1 MAEDKS
7 SKASKEDL
15 KSVQAI
21 RAEKER
27 IVALNKQLADLQKAL
42 SQFSNDELQSNRQA
56 IALSERIGSLYEE
69 REKTIQNIRTNR
81 EQLRNLDRDEL
92 TNSSLRERYTQ
103 RQLDASERLLQ
114 TQTERRRLSS
124 DELDKIDS
132 ITDRYDDLVDY
143 SSKLLQNVK
152 LRRDQE
158 ESIEGILNIA
168 QGLSKAAADAIREG
182 GENAEGF
189 ARAAQVGVE
198 AISSMVDMTKAQDD
212 AQKAALKGEYEAV
225 DLTKQQRELRRLNNI
240 LASDDVDLSDQQR
253 AMLQEAADRLG
264 ENIEKA
270 QELNNVYQEISDK
283 VKKTQEAQK
292 FGGEL
297 LGGMFDKAKSAISRL
312 PLGDT
317 LIKMMKLDD
326 IQSQVETK
334 VGGAFNGFLEGFQS
348 DSGGIF
354 AKFKGGLA
362 GMKDGF
368 TGVGAAG
375 AQGMGAVGGAA
386 QGAMTAATTG
396 AAGFGMALTAATAGV
411 TLIIAGVM
419 KLVSLFMEM
428 DKEVSEMGKELGI
441 SKKEAIGV
449 YEASADLA
457 AEMNVVGVN
466 AKEIGKGIKTV
477 SESLGGIDIASRF
490 AAGDEKIQGMVKN
503 ATILTEKFG
512 MSGEEVGNLQGLAS
526 ATGVSVEELSM
537 KATSI
542 GKGIFSAKE
551 NMKILASIPKTMAA
565 SFKGN
570 VDAMIKMAQQ
580 AKLLGLDMKKIEETG
595 RKTLD
600 IEGSL
605 EAEMEA
611 RVLTGKNINLDA
623 MRYAALHNDQATVM
637 KELVKNAGTY
647 SEFKDMDAVQQESL
661 AKAMNMSKEEM
672 IDMLQKQEELT
683 NAGLDF
689 NEVQALQEQGSAKIR
704 EEIAKTTDAEKKK
717 YLERL
722 AGETESEEAAK
733 GFSDLLEKMKGLAV
747 KIVTPIMEMVDGM
760 MNAKETSGGLLD
772 ILGESFAILGQTV
785 RIVMI
790 PLKALWNGIMKILDP
805 IFSKLSEIFGSTKD
819 GESGFGKISD
829 ILKGVLDIVDDIFT
843 ALQPIA
849 SFLGDTFV
857 NIIELVANLFSGIW
871 DIVSGIGM
879 LFTGDIMGGLEKIGG
894 GIINFMFSPLKFVS
908 DQLTSIGD
916 LAGGLIDGISNIFGG
931 GDEEASTAAS
941 ETQKA
946 GSVEMPAGEMPKAA
960 AGGKIEG
967 GGLVLVG
974 EKGPELVQLPTGASV
989 ASTGAGEQAGGIIQ
1003 ALGLGGA
1010 QEGGGQ
1016 QSGGKGEEKTPIQQL
1031 VEIGT
1036 ISAEFLSQIAQFT
1049 NQAATALTEFVYGKK
1064 DEESPLVT
1072 ISDGIKKMSAGLEEF
1087 IYGKVDEETGEKGK
1101 SIFQQLIDVNQTMAE
1116 NLGIIKDGINDLVIL
1131 SQQASGIKLLNEEGE
1146 YKYGT
1151 ETTGFEQGGVKT
1163 LPDNYE
1169 GNWVEKLTGGIFG
1182 EESTSTTSTGNG
1194 GVLGMGGGT
1203 DNSMAK
1209 VEQKLD
1215 TLINVLSAA
1224 TSTPT
1229 VIKFGDK
1236 VVDEIKTQLNFR
1248 KAYTGTD
1255 IAYGKTLGN

>member
-503 ATILTEKFG
+503 AAILTEKFG

-647 SEFKDMDAVQQESL
+647 SEFKDMDAIQQESL

-689 NEVQALQEQGSAKIR
+689 NEVQKLQEEGSAKIR
-704 EEIAKTTDAEKKK
+704 EEIAKTTDEDKRK

-733 GFSDLLEKMKGLAV
+733 GFSDMMEKIKGLAV
-747 KIVTPIMEMVDGM
+747 KIVAPIMKMVDGM
-760 MNAKETSGGLLD
+760 LNAKETSGGFLD
-772 ILGESFAILGQTV
+772 VVGEIFGILGQIV
-785 RIVMI
+785 RGPMI
-790 PLKALWNGIMKILDP
+790 FLKGIWDAIMNILSP
-805 IFSKLSEIFGSTKD
+805 IFSKLNEIFASTKD
-819 GESGFGKISD
+819 GEKGFGGISD
-829 ILKGVLDIVDDIFT
+829 VLKTIYDVIEKVWGL
-843 ALQPIA
+843 LQPIA
-849 SFLGDTFV
+849 SFIGGQL
-857 NIIELVANLFSGIW
+857 ANAIQMVWDMFSGVW

-894 GIINFMFSPLKFVS
+894 GIFKWIQAPFEFAWNTIKN
-908 DQLTSIGD
+908 IGD
-916 LAGGLIDGISNIFGG
+916 TLGGLWDGITSIFGG
-931 GDEEASTAAS
+931 GEEPAAAAA
-941 ETQKA
+941 ETKKA
-946 GSVEMPAGEMPKAA
+946 GSTEMPAGEMPKAA

-989 ASTGAGEQAGGIIQ
+989 ASTGAGEQAGGILQ
-1003 ALGLGGA
+1003 ALGLGGG
-1010 QEGGGQ
+1010 QE
-1016 QSGGKGEEKTPIQQL
+1016 SGGKNEEKTPIQQL

-1072 ISDGIKKMSAGLEEF
+1072 MSEGIKKMSASLEEF
-1087 IYGKVDEETGEKGK
+1087 IYGKVDEETGERGK

-1116 NLGIIKDGINDLVIL
+1116 NLGTIKDGINDLVIL

-1169 GNWVEKLTGGIFG
+1169 GNWLEKITGGIFG
-1182 EESTSTTSTGNG
+1182 EESTSTTPTANG
-1194 GVLGMGGGT
+1194 GVLGMSGGN